1 MKRSAKYFNIIS
13 IVFVIIFVGWI
24 TQLDYN
30 NLAFSNNISP
40 YLGIISAVLFIF
52 AMQFAKRHQNKN
64 N

>member
-30 NLAFSNNISP
+30 NLVFSNNISP
-40 YLGIISAVLFIF
+40 YLGIISAILFIF
-52 AMQFAKRHQNKN
+52 SMQFAKRHQNKN